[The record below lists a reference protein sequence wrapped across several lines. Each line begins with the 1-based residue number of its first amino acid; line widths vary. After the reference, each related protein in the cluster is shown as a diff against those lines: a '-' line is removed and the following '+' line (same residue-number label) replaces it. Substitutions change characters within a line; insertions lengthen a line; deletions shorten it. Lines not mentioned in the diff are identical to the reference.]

1 MDFSIVIPTWN
12 RSHLVDALLKSLF
25 EERNRYDDGRTEVI
39 VVDSSTG
46 EEKESIVS
54 SCKQYDARYI
64 DGDDS
69 VRKKRNKGI
78 RESQYDYIL
87 FIDSDVVVEKG
98 LLNEYVD
105 AYKKNNFV
113 RLGGVLGYTEFVGK
127 KTFWWKILELTSLV
141 NSFSFA
147 RDYPFHS
154 WTIGNNVSFKKSVL
168 EEIGMFEENFPFKLG
183 GDDLDMTYRVTKAG
197 YMIGSAPNAVTYH
210 SRETWNNFKAIH
222 NRAMRW
228 GTMERLIC
236 NRHKE
241 LYKRV
246 IPKNYILILLAFVVS
261 LIVGV
266 VSKNWVPSISVG
278 LLAVWDMVW
287 SYIKRVKTKGFCNP
301 IHFLCA
307 MGIQGMYEYYRIK
320 QSLKE
325 KSLGAFYCGQ
335 VFNRFQIKYGM
346 KDDSKRIWDLLL
358 SYTVIFMIVNI
369 ICFVIERM

>member
-12 RSHLVDALLKSLF
+12 RSHLLDALLKSLY
-25 EERNRYDDGRTEVI
+25 EERQNYQGGQTEVL
-39 VVDSSTG
+39 VVDSSKDT
-46 EEKESIVS
+46 EKENIVA
-54 SCKQYDARYI
+54 SCDKYDAIYI
-64 DGDDS
+64 EGDDS

-78 RESQYDYIL
+78 IASKYDYIL

-98 LLNEYVD
+98 LLDEYVS
-105 AYKKNNFV
+105 AYKSNSHVK
-113 RLGGVLGYTEFVGK
+113 LGGVLGYTEFVGK
-127 KTFWWKILELTSLV
+127 KTFWWKILELTSLI

-154 WTIGNNVSFKKSVL
+154 WTIGNNVSFKKSIL

-228 GTMERLIC
+228 GTMERIIC
-236 NRHKE
+236 NRHPE

-246 IPKNYILILLAFVVS
+246 IPKNYLLILIAFVFSAIVS
-261 LIVGV
+261 GISRDILPVL
-266 VSKNWVPSISVG
+266 SVG
-278 LLAVWDMVW
+278 LLAIWNFIWIYV
-287 SYIKRVKTKGFCNP
+287 KRIRTKGFCNP
-301 IHFLCA
+301 FYFCCA
-307 MGIQGMYEYYRIK
+307 MCIQGMYECYRIK

-335 VFNRFQIKYGM
+335 VFNRFQIKYEI
-346 KDDSKRIWDLLL
+346 KDDSKRIWELLM
-358 SYTVIFMIVNI
+358 SYTVIFVVTNI
-369 ICFVIERM
+369 FRFVFERI